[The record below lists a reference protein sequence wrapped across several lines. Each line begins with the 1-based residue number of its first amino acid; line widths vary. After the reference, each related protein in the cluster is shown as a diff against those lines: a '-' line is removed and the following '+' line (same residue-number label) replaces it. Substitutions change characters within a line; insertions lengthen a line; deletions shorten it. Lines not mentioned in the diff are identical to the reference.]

1 MFGNFFATYNIVDP
15 PSKPAKTQEY
25 VEEPESFTNYY
36 RQFIPRIIQQQ
47 QELPDDIVPPEQ
59 NETELPDPNNFQ
71 INIPNE
77 EPDVQPDLSQN
88 IVGTAR
94 QFVGWK
100 YISGGN
106 TPKSGGFD
114 CSGLLSYAYKQNGVD
129 IGRTTHDIFKV
140 GRQVDN
146 LNDVMPGDII
156 CTKGNGFTGKHVK
169 MVSKIEDGIIFTIE
183 AKGRKWGVV
192 ESPLKNANGIITI
205 RRVLGNSEP
214 SQTSSTTSGKFAS
227 HREFVQTLN
236 QHYQAALRDRGLD
249 PNYSYILVAQDANES
264 GWGTAL
270 AGNFNYGGIKSKTGP
285 KKKTFE
291 YINGVKTTIYDSFR
305 NFSSIQDY
313 VNYKVSLLSSDKYRA
328 FSTVPSSEPSR
339 FIRHINDSGYS
350 TSPSNTYVPYIMGIY
365 RTVKRLA

>member
-1 MFGNFFATYNIVDP
+1 MFGNLFATYNIVDP

-25 VEEPESFTNYY
+25 VEEPESFNDYY
-36 RQFIPRIIQQQ
+36 RQFIPQIIQQQ
-47 QELPDDIVPPEQ
+47 QDLPDDIVPPDQ
-59 NETELPDPNNFQ
+59 TETELPDPNNFQ

-100 YISGGN
+100 YISGGKN
-106 TPKSGGFD
+106 PNAGGFD
-114 CSGLLSYAYKQNGVD
+114 CSGLIHYVYKQNGIQVPTFSGD
-129 IGRTTHDIFKV
+129 FQKV
-140 GRQVDN
+140 GTQVDN
-146 LNDVMPGDII
+146 LYDVQPGDII
-156 CTKGNGFTGKHVK
+156 CTKGHVK
-169 MVSKIEDGIIFTIE
+169 MVSKIEDGNIFTIE
-183 AKGRKWGVV
+183 AKGKKWGVV
-192 ESPLKNANGIITI
+192 ESPLKSTKGIITI
-205 RRVLGNSEP
+205 RRILGNTEP
-214 SQTSSTTSGKFAS
+214 SQSSSTTSGKFAS

-236 QHYQAALRDRGLD
+236 QYYQAALRDRGLD

-313 VNYKVSLLSSDKYRA
+313 VNYKVSLLSNDRYRA

-350 TSPSNTYVPYIMGIY
+350 TSPSNIYVPYIMGIY